1 MNKNIILSLVLI
13 FSFSNVKTQ
22 EIMNISGQSISL
34 DEFTNTLMKN
44 NQDKEI
50 TKEYLDEYV
59 KLFVDYKLKVF
70 NAIELGLD
78 KEVSFINELEG
89 YRKQLAKPYLQAKEF
104 KEELV
109 QEAYNRMKFDINASH
124 ILFRID
130 ENSSPKDTMLKY
142 NLAIEV
148 KNKIDNGEL
157 TFQEAVKQYSEEDY
171 NNGNLGYFTAF
182 DMVYNFETAAY
193 NTEIGSVSNIVKT
206 KYGYHL
212 IKVNDKRPSFGQVK
226 VSHIMFRLP
235 QGATNTQISTI
246 RSRIDEVYNKLTE
259 GEEFSKLA
267 DRYSED
273 RSTAVKGGA
282 LPWFGINKMAK
293 EFEDASFSLKNIG
306 EFTKP
311 FKTDFGW
318 HIVILNDKK
327 VIGSLEETKEE
338 ITRKINK
345 GSRSLLSEYAL
356 LKKLKKDYN
365 FSENKLINVKKTNIK
380 SSIDLD
386 KLDNAQLTN
395 NDIKKSIWDNLEL
408 FSLDGISFTQK
419 NFKDFIVENQE
430 VGLNFDMLYKRFVDF
445 TCLEYEES
453 KLEEKYPEYKSL
465 LNEFRDGILL
475 FDLTSKKV
483 WTKAIE
489 DTVGLQSFY
498 ELNSKDYF
506 WNERVQ
512 ANIYTCANSDVLLK
526 LKRFLK
532 KSKEGKIDEILNEI
546 NKKNPLSVDFE
557 SDKYLF
563 GDNKYVDQVEWNKG
577 IYVVETEDERV
588 VLLEILD
595 VLEEQPKKLT
605 EIKGKVISDY
615 QNYLEEKWL
624 GELRNKYSVTINNDV
639 LYSLLK

>member
-89 YRKQLAKPYLQAKEF
+89 YKKQLAKPYLQAKEF
-104 KEELV
+104 KEELI

-130 ENSSPKDTMLKY
+130 ENSSPKDTILKY
-142 NLAIEV
+142 KLAIEV

-246 RSRIDEVYNKLTE
+246 RSKIDEVYNKLIE

-311 FKTDFGW
+311 FKTDFG
-318 HIVILNDKK
+318 
-327 VIGSLEETKEE
+327 
-338 ITRKINK
+338 
-345 GSRSLLSEYAL
+345 
-356 LKKLKKDYN
+356 
-365 FSENKLINVKKTNIK
+365 
-380 SSIDLD
+380 
-386 KLDNAQLTN
+386 
-395 NDIKKSIWDNLEL
+395 
-408 FSLDGISFTQK
+408 
-419 NFKDFIVENQE
+419 
-430 VGLNFDMLYKRFVDF
+430 
-445 TCLEYEES
+445 
-453 KLEEKYPEYKSL
+453 
-465 LNEFRDGILL
+465 GILL
-475 FDLTSKKV
+475 S
-483 WTKAIE
+483 
-489 DTVGLQSFY
+489 
-498 ELNSKDYF
+498 
-506 WNERVQ
+506 
-512 ANIYTCANSDVLLK
+512 
-526 LKRFLK
+526 
-532 KSKEGKIDEILNEI
+532 
-546 NKKNPLSVDFE
+546 
-557 SDKYLF
+557 
-563 GDNKYVDQVEWNKG
+563 
-577 IYVVETEDERV
+577 
-588 VLLEILD
+588 
-595 VLEEQPKKLT
+595 
-605 EIKGKVISDY
+605 
-615 QNYLEEKWL
+615 
-624 GELRNKYSVTINNDV
+624 
-639 LYSLLK
+639 

>member
-1 MNKNIILSLVLI
+1 M
-13 FSFSNVKTQ
+13 F
-22 EIMNISGQSISL
+22 
-34 DEFTNTLMKN
+34 
-44 NQDKEI
+44 
-50 TKEYLDEYV
+50 
-59 KLFVDYKLKVF
+59 
-70 NAIELGLD
+70 
-78 KEVSFINELEG
+78 
-89 YRKQLAKPYLQAKEF
+89 
-104 KEELV
+104 
-109 QEAYNRMKFDINASH
+109 
-124 ILFRID
+124 
-130 ENSSPKDTMLKY
+130 KY
-142 NLAIEV
+142 NLAIEA
-148 KNKIDNGEL
+148 KSKIDNGEL
-157 TFQEAVKQYSEEDY
+157 TFQEAVNQYSEEDY

-182 DMVYNFETAAY
+182 DMVYSFETAAY
-193 NTEIGSVSNIVKT
+193 TTEIGSVSKIVKT

-246 RSRIDEVYNKLTE
+246 RSKIDEVYNKLIE

-267 DRYSED
+267 DKYSED

-327 VIGSLEETKEE
+327 TLGSLEETKEE

-345 GSRSLLSEYAL
+345 GSRSLLSEHAL
-356 LKKLKKDYN
+356 LKKLKNDYN
-365 FSENKLINVKKTNIK
+365 FSENILINVRKTNIK

-453 KLEEKYPEYKSL
+453 KLEEKYPEYKAL

-489 DTVGLQSFY
+489 DTTGLQSFY
-498 ELNSKDYF
+498 ELNSKDYY
-506 WNERVQ
+506 WNERVE
-512 ANIYTCANSDVLLK
+512 ANIFTCANSNILFK
-526 LKRFLK
+526 LKRLLK
-532 KSKEGKIDEILNEI
+532 KNEEDNFDKILDEI
-546 NKKNPLSVDFE
+546 NKKNPLNVDFN
-557 SDKYLF
+557 SDKYLL
-563 GDNKYVDQVEWNKG
+563 GENKYIDQVKWKKG
-577 IYVVETEDERV
+577 TYVVETESEIV
-588 VLLEILD
+588 VLVEILD
-595 VLEEQPKKLT
+595 VLEEQPKKLS
-605 EIKGKVISDY
+605 EVKGKVISDY

-624 GELRNKYSVTINNDV
+624 DELRNKYSVTINNDV